1 MDRIEEVG
9 DHGLNRD
16 APERGG
22 AADRQNVEAYV
33 TSHAPVE
40 QPAARVGPHIH
51 HQHVFHPENVR
62 EQQGLENRPRD
73 RRYDKLRKNEA
84 VDFLGSMDPVEAEK
98 WPKRTERVLNMMQCT
113 PDEKF
118 DYAVSLLQGNAYDW
132 WETVP
137 NANVQPPI
145 LQWEDFLQEF
155 RDNYMS
161 EVYQDEKRKEF
172 LNLKQ
177 NNMSI
182 VDY

>member
-1 MDRIEEVG
+1 MYRIEEVS

-16 APERGG
+16 ALERGG
-22 AADRQNVEAYV
+22 AADRQNVEASV
-33 TSHAPVE
+33 TSHEPVE
-40 QPAARVGPHIH
+40 QPAAQVGPHMH
-51 HQHVFHPENVR
+51 HQHVFHSENVR
-62 EQQGLENRPRD
+62 EQQGLENRSRD
-73 RRYDKLRKNEA
+73 RRYDKLRKYGA
-84 VDFLGSMDPVEAEK
+84 VDFLGSKDPVEAEK
-98 WPKRTERVLNMMQCT
+98 WLKRTERVLNMMQCT

-137 NANVQPPI
+137 NATVQPPI

-155 RDNYMS
+155 RDNYMP

-172 LNLKQ
+172 LNLKP

-182 VDY
+182 AD